1 MGFPSGSMVKNLPAV
16 QETQEMRVGSLGWED
31 PLKENIAIYPS
42 ILAGI
47 ILWTEEPGRL
57 QSVGLQESWT
67 RPSMHA
73 VPTTLGI
80 PLEHASHI
88 LISLELSTVLSCSI
102 HVNS

>member
-1 MGFPSGSMVKNLPAV
+1 MVKNLPAV
-16 QETQEMRVGSLGWED
+16 QETQEMQVGSLGWED

-47 ILWTEEPGRL
+47 ILWT
-57 QSVGLQESWT
+57 VGFQESWT

-80 PLEHASHI
+80 PLELASHI
-88 LISLELSTVLSCSI
+88 LISLELRTVLSCSI